1 MSKINE
7 HINSVNLVLKEIEMI
22 EQDLLI
28 NKNKLSKEEYIK
40 KIAKL
45 KILEKKLSEIS
56 DN

>member
-1 MSKINE
+1 MSKTNE